1 MRIEILKDT
10 IAQKVSISIEDG
22 KMKINKEEVKLKSG
36 DVFDGNENT
45 SIRPPKDNKI
55 EIKMSD
61 NSSLTNIPAENVK
74 IEQNT
79 RGSNLP
85 KRKKGCGGCAQKR
98 KRK

>member
-10 IAQKVSISIEDG
+10 IAEKVSISIEDG

-45 SIRPPKDNKI
+45 SLRPPKDNKI

-74 IEQNT
+74 VENNKKDNIL
-79 RGSNLP
+79 RP
-85 KRKKGCGGCAQKR
+85 KKGCGGCAKKR